1 MKKKVLL
8 SLFVVIA
15 SLLSFSVKAQI
26 IYGFAASS
34 GAYTANT
41 PGSSTV
47 IVAAST
53 DDGTSASTN
62 INFTFTYGCVNYTTF
77 QASSNGVMFLGT
89 AGAGTNVTN
98 NLNSSTDRPAI
109 GPLWDDLKT
118 SGTGNVNCSL
128 TGIAPNRIMT
138 IEWLNMLW
146 QYNAGGISVSFQVK
160 LYETSNKIDFVY
172 NLISAGNINGGA
184 SASIG
189 LGGATNSDFYSLNN
203 SGAAPTPSKVTETT
217 SINTSPANGQ
227 VYSWTPSC
235 PTITTGAV
243 NPTTFNLASCAATA
257 TATVAFTS
265 TGTYNTGNYY
275 TAWLS
280 DASGS
285 FGTATSIGTFSSTA
299 NTGTIN
305 VTIPAGTLA
314 GTGYL
319 IQISSYTPAITGSN
333 SSSFTVTTSCVGPGV
348 PVSGVMSNYAT
359 INAAHPTAY
368 GCDNGC
374 SETTY
379 TVGPFTHPAVCDND
393 NVTSCSTCGSATQSI
408 TFTITAGCTY
418 TAEAEVK
425 ARGAGCPDAA
435 MDIGDQ
441 IHISGTGGTLVSQY
455 ATLTS
460 PGACSSVGV
469 VAGLNSYGTAD
480 LSNGCGNS
488 NGYAQLV
495 YTAPAG
501 AIAQVTISYTSD
513 RADEI
518 LTYTFTA
525 NSAACGI
532 IVLPIE
538 LMGFY
543 AYKVDEGIKL
553 NWATATET
561 NNAYFMVEYS
571 LDGSNFMP
579 YTEVKGAGNS
589 YVEKDYTCR
598 FTENIGNKKPYF
610 RLKQVDY
617 NGNYH
622 YSSII
627 TLGSFI
633 GSLTVQSSTFK
644 AYYNSNNDGI
654 VTKFHLDYPQQVNL
668 SLYDVTGAKI
678 QETGPVN
685 YSEGN
690 NEIILNSPDKAGM
703 YVLVYQVGDATPI
716 RKKIIVAK

>member
-1 MKKKVLL
+1 MKKKLL
-8 SLFVVIA
+8 VSLFI
-15 SLLSFSVKAQI
+15 SLVYLLPVSVKAQI
-26 IYGFAASS
+26 NYTFAASS
-34 GAYTANT
+34 GAYTANGGT
-41 PGSSTV
+41 S

-53 DDGTSASTN
+53 DEGVSASTT
-62 INFTFTYGCVNYTTF
+62 IGFTFSFGCTAYTTF
-77 QASSNGVMFLGT
+77 QATSNGEMFLGT
-89 AGAGTNVTN
+89 AAAGGDYPN
-98 NLNSSTDRPAI
+98 NLNTNTDRPIIA
-109 GPLWDDLKT
+109 PLWDDLST
-118 SGTGNVNCSL
+118 DATGNVNYKL
-128 TGIAPNRIMT
+128 TGAAPNRILT
-138 IEWLNMLW
+138 VEWLNMDW
-146 QYNAGGISVSFQVK
+146 QYNATSPSVSFQVK

-172 NLISAGNINGGA
+172 NLINAGNINVGA

-189 LGGATNSDFYSLNN
+189 LGGSTSGDFYSLNN

-227 VYSWTPSC
+227 VYSWTPVAC

-265 TGTYNTGNYY
+265 TGTYSAGNVY

-285 FGTATSIGTFSSTA
+285 FGTATNIGTLNSTA
-299 NTGTIN
+299 NSGTIN
-305 VTIPAGTLA
+305 VTIPAGTPA

-333 SSSFTVTTSCVGPGV
+333 SSSFTITQSCAPGV
-348 PVSGVMSNYAT
+348 PVSGVMSNYST
-359 INAAHPTAY
+359 IIAANPGAY

-379 TVGPFTHPAVCDND
+379 TVGPFTHPVVCNND
-393 NVTSCSTCGSATQSI
+393 NVLSCVGCPSETQSI

-418 TAEAEVK
+418 TAQAEFR
-425 ARGAGCPDAA
+425 ARGASCPDAA
-435 MDIGDQ
+435 MDAGDQ
-441 IHISGTGGTLVSQY
+441 VHISGSGGTLVSQY
-455 ATLTS
+455 ATLNS
-460 PGACSSVGV
+460 PGACGGSGIA
-469 VAGLNSYGTAD
+469 AGMNNYVTAD
-480 LSNGCGNS
+480 LNTGCGNAD
-488 NGYAQLV
+488 GFVQLV
-495 YTAPAG
+495 YTAPPA
-501 AIAQVTISYTSD
+501 AIGQITISYTSN
-513 RADEI
+513 RSDEI

-525 NSAACGI
+525 NSALCGI

-543 AYKVDEGIKL
+543 AYKVGEAIKL

-571 LDGSNFMP
+571 LDGANFIP

-589 YVEKDYTCR
+589 YAEKDYTCI
-598 FTENIGNKKPYF
+598 FTENIGNKTPYF

-622 YSSII
+622 YSSVI

-633 GSLTVQSSTFK
+633 GSLTVQPSTVK
-644 AYYNSNNDGI
+644 AYYNADNDGI
-654 VTKFHLDYPQQVNL
+654 VTKFHLDYPQQVNV

-678 QETGPVN
+678 QDTNAQLYNQGD
-685 YSEGN
+685 
-690 NEIILNSPDKAGM
+690 NEVLLNAPDKAGI
-703 YVLVYQVGDATPI
+703 YLLVYQAADGLTI
-716 RKKIIVAK
+716 HKKIVVSK